1 MFKNIKWLFLLVSV
15 IWWEETY
22 FTSLLNYT
30 SVLCAALVGNSFLF
44 SEACNE
50 IHSFNIFDVQFF
62 IVQNWHFGKQL
73 ISVPATF
80 L

>member
-1 MFKNIKWLFLLVSV
+1 MR
-15 IWWEETY
+15 ETY

-30 SVLCAALVGNSFLF
+30 SLSCTDLVENFFLF
-44 SEACNE
+44 SETWNE
-50 IHSFNIFDVQFF
+50 IHSFDIFDVQFF

-73 ISVPATF
+73 ISAPATF